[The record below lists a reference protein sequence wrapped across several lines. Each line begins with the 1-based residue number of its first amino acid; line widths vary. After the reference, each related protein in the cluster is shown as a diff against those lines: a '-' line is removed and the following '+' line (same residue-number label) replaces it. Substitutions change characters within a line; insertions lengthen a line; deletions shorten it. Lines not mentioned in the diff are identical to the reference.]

1 MEAKN
6 CSTGEQKSLLM
17 GIILSHLE
25 LISSLKC
32 RYPILLLD
40 EVLAHFDEIR
50 RKSFFK
56 QVQKIGSQII
66 MTGTDISVFEEL
78 EDIEI
83 YHLNNKKI
91 TDIR

>member
-1 MEAKN
+1 
-6 CSTGEQKSLLM
+6 M

-25 LISSLKC
+25 LVSNYKC
-32 RYPILLLD
+32 RYPVLLLD
-40 EVLAHFDEIR
+40 EVLAHFDKIR

-56 QVQKIGSQII
+56 QIQDIGSQII

-78 EDIEI
+78 EEIEI

-91 TDIR
+91 MDIR